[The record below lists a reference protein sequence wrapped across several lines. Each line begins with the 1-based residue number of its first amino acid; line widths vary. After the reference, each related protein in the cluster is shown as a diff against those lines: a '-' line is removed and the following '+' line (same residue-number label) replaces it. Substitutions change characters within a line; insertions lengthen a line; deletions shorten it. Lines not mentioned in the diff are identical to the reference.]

1 MDHIIPAVPVQ
12 LEDTE
17 ALRNVSPIDISAML
31 DTLETTTNE
40 ATFTQTFGPF
50 SVFRVESRSSKP
62 LGQALTGVNDNN
74 HPQPGPEKGSEGV
87 SRREITTSPEPH
99 GGYHSPSMLRD
110 LDALILPG
118 CSRELIHHWMTFF
131 AENIIVIDT
140 ASNPCWTVA
149 FPMAMKGVCDMPM
162 KPNGSTALF
171 HALCAVSAHSL
182 LQLKG
187 PSSRY
192 LKLALQHEQALFQTL
207 RHFISLPQD
216 DQTAAEGFDGIL
228 MAILSYMVKFS
239 VSGQPGEWRHHLRA
253 GLEWLTS
260 RCTRDHPRGQS
271 DPGVHPSI
279 TYLFLCGAVMGNV
292 DVPSDTLA
300 ALKIASTYDGDDQ
313 EEDQDQAV
321 PVFAMKH
328 STFRNMIRISELRRR
343 ARQGWQPLDLHE
355 VEVLEKRVLA
365 QVPKDSHSPL
375 FEPTQTQTRAHTVP
389 PTHEYESDLSLSPS
403 RTQMF
408 GQNSCQSQV
417 VSKLKS
423 THTHHQNQREHMA
436 RHLSNVY
443 ECATLI
449 YFQRGLLKMPLCA
462 AQRSVEKGL
471 DSIQAMEDISNHSC
485 GCLPAWFAIVI
496 GSECESNAHREF
508 MISWFDRK
516 RRHGLQIM
524 NVACTV
530 VRLVWEKRAIQ
541 GNQDLYWED
550 VDLKEHGLDVIFW

>member
-1 MDHIIPAVPVQ
+1 
-12 LEDTE
+12 
-17 ALRNVSPIDISAML
+17 
-31 DTLETTTNE
+31 
-40 ATFTQTFGPF
+40 
-50 SVFRVESRSSKP
+50 
-62 LGQALTGVNDNN
+62 
-74 HPQPGPEKGSEGV
+74 
-87 SRREITTSPEPH
+87 
-99 GGYHSPSMLRD
+99 
-110 LDALILPG
+110 
-118 CSRELIHHWMTFF
+118 MT
-131 AENIIVIDT
+131 
-140 ASNPCWTVA
+140 
-149 FPMAMKGVCDMPM
+149 M

-216 DQTAAEGFDGIL
+216 GQTAAEGFDGIL

-271 DPGVHPSI
+271 DPGVHPCI

-292 DVPSDTLA
+292 DVSSDTLV
-300 ALKIASTYDGDDQ
+300 ALKISSTYDGGDQ
-313 EEDQDQAV
+313 EEDQDDAV

-328 STFRNMIRISELRRR
+328 STFRNIIRISELRRR
-343 ARQGWQPLDLHE
+343 ARQGWQSLDLHE

-365 QVPKDSHSPL
+365 QVPKDSHSQP
-375 FEPTQTQTRAHTVP
+375 FEPTQTQTQTQTHAHTVP
-389 PTHEYESDLSLSPS
+389 PTPEHESDLSWSPS
-403 RTQMF
+403 EARMP
-408 GQNSCQSQV
+408 GQIPCKSQV
-417 VSKLKS
+417 VSKLRS
-423 THTHHQNQREHMA
+423 THTPHHQNQREQMA

-443 ECATLI
+443 EYATLI

-462 AQRSVEKGL
+462 TQRSVEKGL
-471 DSIQAMEDISNHSC
+471 DSIQAMEDISNNSC

-496 GSECESNAHREF
+496 GSECESDVHREF
-508 MISWFDRK
+508 MVSWFDRK
-516 RRHGLQIM
+516 RRHGLKIM

-530 VRLVWEKRAIQ
+530 VRLVWEKRAIP